1 MGRPF
6 APRSVGTLQYPGCCT
21 RQAPD
26 TVAYS
31 CISEPCTHRARP
43 EEHCL
48 QARCLS
54 GVERDVPD
62 GDVKVKKAA
71 MTSKRPRVSGK
82 MQQDQ
87 QDSSQDASN
96 ERLRSF
102 LYRYSEYSSTGDT
115 LLRGH
120 LMHK

>member
-1 MGRPF
+1 MH
-6 APRSVGTLQYPGCCT
+6 L
-21 RQAPD
+21 
-26 TVAYS
+26 
-31 CISEPCTHRARP
+31 SEPCTHRARP

-87 QDSSQDASN
+87 QDSSQDASKILITTSACGHFIPVL
-96 ERLRSF
+96 E
-102 LYRYSEYSSTGDT
+102 YR
-115 LLRGH
+115 
-120 LMHK
+120 